1 MIRIKT
7 PYEIE
12 QMRHTCLLAAQ
23 TLRMIEPYIQVG
35 VTTQRLNDICHQFIL
50 DHGAIPSP
58 LNYRGFP
65 KSICTSVNQQVCH
78 GIPSSRVLREGDIIN
93 VDITTNLNG
102 FHGDTSRTFAVGVV
116 NVRAAKCIEVARNC
130 LEVGIRA
137 VRPGG
142 HVGDIGAAIANY
154 AQSQRCSVV
163 REYCGH
169 GIGRDFHEDPAIM
182 HFGEVGQ
189 GALLRPGMIFTIEPM
204 INLGKAAIRHLPDKW
219 TVVTQDHSLSAQFEH
234 TVLITPDGYEVL
246 TDIDQVDRN
255 ASHESAA

>member
-12 QMRHTCLLAAQ
+12 QMRHTCRLAAEA
-23 TLRMIEPYIQVG
+23 LRMIEPHVQPGI
-35 VTTQRLNDICHQFIL
+35 TTQQLNDICHQFIL
-50 DHGAIPSP
+50 DHGAVPSP

-78 GIPSSRVLREGDIIN
+78 GIPSSRVLREGDIVN

-102 FHGDTSRTFAVGVV
+102 FHGDTSRTFAVGTISSK
-116 NVRAAKCIEVARNC
+116 AAKCIDVARNC
-130 LEVGIRA
+130 LDIGIRA
-137 VRPGG
+137 IRTGG
-142 HVGDIGAAIANY
+142 HVGDIGAAIAAY
-154 AQSQRCSVV
+154 ARLQHCSVV

-169 GIGRDFHEDPAIM
+169 GIGRDFHEDPAVM
-182 HFGEVGQ
+182 HFGEAGQ

-234 TVLITPDGYEVL
+234 TILITAEGYEVL
-246 TDIDQVDRN
+246 TDIDQVY
-255 ASHESAA
+255 SSSSQESAA